1 MQISAEAERRLAMK
15 AKLVGVQGI
24 HFTNNSGEEVNG
36 TKIYCAFQDENVEGL
51 RTADFFLK
59 DGITLPKDTKLND
72 AIDISFNMKGK
83 SHSMVQNAV
92 NDNPRAKLLKIE
104 KFGKDDNWDINLHWT
119 DEEKEALG
127 IKKKDNIMNLDE
139 FNGYISELIDE
150 IHDYQGAIEWLKED
164 L

>member
-59 DGITLPKDTKLND
+59 DGITLPKDIKLND

-83 SHSMVQNAV
+83 VEMIFKA
-92 NDNPRAKLLKIE
+92 
-104 KFGKDDNWDINLHWT
+104 
-119 DEEKEALG
+119 
-127 IKKKDNIMNLDE
+127 
-139 FNGYISELIDE
+139 
-150 IHDYQGAIEWLKED
+150 
-164 L
+164 

>member
-1 MQISAEAERRLAMK
+1 MQILAEAERRLAMK

-36 TKIYCAFQDENVEGL
+36 TKIYCAFQDENVEGF

-83 SHSMVQNAV
+83 VEMIFKA
-92 NDNPRAKLLKIE
+92 
-104 KFGKDDNWDINLHWT
+104 
-119 DEEKEALG
+119 
-127 IKKKDNIMNLDE
+127 
-139 FNGYISELIDE
+139 
-150 IHDYQGAIEWLKED
+150 
-164 L
+164 

>member
-1 MQISAEAERRLAMK
+1 MQISAEAERRLAMR

-83 SHSMVQNAV
+83 VEMIFKAYLLIERGVRHEKGSSH
-92 NDNPRAKLLKIE
+92 LGKI
-104 KFGKDDNWDINLHWT
+104 KSDIRRSVCIFWNRN
-119 DEEKEALG
+119 KQ
-127 IKKKDNIMNLDE
+127 IKRYDK
-139 FNGYISELIDE
+139 
-150 IHDYQGAIEWLKED
+150 
-164 L
+164 

>member
-1 MQISAEAERRLAMK
+1 MK

-51 RTADFFLK
+51 RKADFFLK

-83 SHSMVQNAV
+83 VEMTFKS
-92 NDNPRAKLLKIE
+92 LLERHLLPSQIFHLE
-104 KFGKDDNWDINLHWT
+104 R
-119 DEEKEALG
+119 
-127 IKKKDNIMNLDE
+127 
-139 FNGYISELIDE
+139 
-150 IHDYQGAIEWLKED
+150 
-164 L
+164 